1 MGQIKFAISWWCDIL
16 WTCGTYNPIQ
26 FCIPQKELTMILH
39 SQHIV
44 EMWTIHISWKKICH
58 HPSKGEI
65 PTFLDVSTRHGK
77 LSVYYKTSWVFL
89 TFVKWP
95 FLFFKNFGIC
105 ALIVIWQFPFSDQN
119 YYIISNEIIR
129 NSNEIFWW
137 EYRKS
142 IWYAMLNKK
151 LITPGRYLVLYYKFE
166 FQNFFLEVF

>member
-65 PTFLDVSTRHGK
+65 PTFLDVSTRHSK
-77 LSVYYKTSWVFL
+77 FRVYYKTSWVFL

-95 FLFFKNFGIC
+95 FLFLKFLAYEKENF
-105 ALIVIWQFPFSDQN
+105 LFTDQN

-129 NSNEIFWW
+129 KSNETFWW
-137 EYRKS
+137 EYQKCS
-142 IWYAMLNKK
+142 WYAILNKK